1 MRALLVSDLHG
12 NAAALDAVLAD
23 APGPFDAVVNL
34 GDLVDYGPE
43 PVCCL
48 NWAMTHVT
56 HGVRGN
62 HDHGVAQDVE
72 IVGVSGFR
80 YLTMAT
86 RRHTRAAITPGHRRY
101 LARLPT
107 TRLFAL
113 GGRRVML
120 VHASPRD
127 PLDEYVPP
135 HEDAWAGHL
144 AGLKLDYLFAGHT
157 HLPYTLRV
165 GGTTVV
171 NPGSV
176 GLSRD
181 GNPHARYAV
190 FEDGVVALREVA
202 YDVERTVA
210 AVMKAPLDPLARE
223 MLADVYRRGRYCH
236 PPGLPVPPRLPGFA
250 ARPA

>member
-1 MRALLVSDLHG
+1 MRVLLVSDLHG

-23 APGPFDAVVNL
+23 APGPFDAVLNL
-34 GDLVDYGPE
+34 GDIVDYGPD

-48 NWAMTHVT
+48 NWAMRHVT

-62 HDHGVAQDVE
+62 HDHGVAQGVE
-72 IVGVSGFR
+72 IVGESGFR

-86 RRHTRAAITPGHRRY
+86 RKHTRAAITPDHRHY

-107 TRLFAL
+107 TRLL
-113 GGRRVML
+113 RVGDLRVML

-135 HEDAWAGHL
+135 NADAWAEQI
-144 AGLKLDYLFAGHT
+144 AGLRLDILCVGHT
-157 HLPYTLRV
+157 HIPCQVQV
-165 GGTTVV
+165 GSTTVV

-176 GLSRD
+176 GLPRD
-181 GNPHARYAV
+181 GNPNARYAV
-190 FEDGVVALREVA
+190 IEDGTVTMHEVP

-210 AVMKAPLDPLARE
+210 AVQRAPLDALARE
-223 MLADVYRRGRYCH
+223 MLADVYRRGRYVH
-236 PPGLPVPPRLPGFA
+236 PPGLPVPTRLPGFA